1 VKLFNNLTGK
11 KMRKKFFKSQK
22 ECAAALDI
30 PISRLRHR
38 YIKVATDNHDVIE
51 RHFSRVRKSAPNFEA
66 VKQFKF
72 DTIRKH
78 CFGFVPEKPQI
89 DYPGNAKFPRLVSFA
104 NIVNEFA
111 KIKRRHLEGLQE
123 IDFLEVKEEAKE
135 LYSFLRWLY
144 GDAGGR
150 PWDK

>member
-1 VKLFNNLTGK
+1 
-11 KMRKKFFKSQK
+11 
-22 ECAAALDI
+22 
-30 PISRLRHR
+30 
-38 YIKVATDNHDVIE
+38 VIE
-51 RHFSRVRKSAPNFEA
+51 RHFSRVRESAPNFEA